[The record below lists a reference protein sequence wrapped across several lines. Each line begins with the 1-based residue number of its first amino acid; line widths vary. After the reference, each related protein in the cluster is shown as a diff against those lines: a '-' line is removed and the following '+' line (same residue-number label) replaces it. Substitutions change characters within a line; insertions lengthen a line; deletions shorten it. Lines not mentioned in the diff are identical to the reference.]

1 MCRRITAHGVALFFH
16 GDAICQGALRSPIVF
31 HATRAI
37 AVESFSHRVAMD
49 PEGDVELPDSNQFLV
64 TNWVPLL
71 ES

>member
-1 MCRRITAHGVALFFH
+1 
-16 GDAICQGALRSPIVF
+16 VF
-31 HATRAI
+31 NATGAI

-64 TNWVPLL
+64 ANWVPLL